1 MAKFLFRSSQ
11 TIGAAAAEQDS
22 YYLNQCY
29 VPTAALD
36 ILRDVND
43 HRRLLIARTGAG
55 KSALLARLAEIEPHV
70 VKVLPESLSITYIS
84 NSNIIKFFSDMG
96 VNLDIFYKLLWRHVL
111 VVEILKEKYQI
122 NNEERKLAWLE
133 ELWRLVVKNKK
144 NEKALAYLREWGE
157 DFWKETEYRVKDIT
171 TKLERD
177 LEAAVEA
184 KIPEIASFNLATAK
198 KLSEEKRTEIIQRA
212 QEVVN
217 RVQIR
222 ELSDVIDFLGE
233 LLNEDSGQEYYVT
246 IDKLDE
252 DWVEEKIR
260 FRLIRALIETSLD
273 FARIKNLKVIIA
285 IRTDLLDRVYRLAR
299 SSDFQEEKHRSVSL
313 DIGWTRQR
321 LIEVLD
327 TRIDLLVRSKY
338 TRQRVKHTDLLPTR
352 KIGRQEAVEYM
363 LDRTLLRPRDIIEFF
378 NTCIRFSDGKASIP
392 LTAIQEA
399 EGVYSRERLR
409 ALADE
414 WQGVYPLLLQFT
426 PVLRGRRSFFSIGE
440 VPAPALAEI
449 ALALAVGNIETNG
462 VDTRFVNEV
471 TEGNLSPEDFRAEV
485 VLMFYKVGI
494 VGLKLNRLSTVSWSQ
509 SGGVSISRP
518 EVDISTKIHVH
529 KMFWRVLGVTDVD
542 HHATVPDENASV

>member
-1 MAKFLFRSSQ
+1 MAKFVFRSNQ

-22 YYLNQCY
+22 YYLSQCY

-36 ILRDVND
+36 ILRDQND

-55 KSALLARLAEIEPHV
+55 KSALLTRLREVEPHV
-70 VKVLPESLSITYIS
+70 VQVLPESLSIVYVS
-84 NSNIIKFFSDMG
+84 NSNIIRFFSDMG

-111 VVEILKEKYQI
+111 VVEILKERYQI
-122 NNEERKLAWLE
+122 TNEERKLAWLE
-133 ELWRLVVKNKK
+133 QLWRLVVKNKK
-144 NEKALAYLREWGE
+144 NEKALGYLRQWGE
-157 DFWKETEYRVKDIT
+157 DFWKETEYRVRDIT

-177 LEAAVEA
+177 LQAAVEA
-184 KIPEIASFNLATAK
+184 QIPEVASFNLSAAK
-198 KLSEEKRTEIIQRA
+198 KLSEEKRIEVIQRA

-233 LLNEDSGQEYYVT
+233 LLSEDSGQQYFVT
-246 IDKLDE
+246 IDKLNE

-313 DIGWTRQR
+313 DIGWTKQTLLQVVDSR
-321 LIEVLD
+321 V
-327 TRIDLLVRSKY
+327 DLLVRSKY
-338 TRQRVKHTDLLPTR
+338 TKQRVVFADLLPTR
-352 KIGRQEAVEYM
+352 KINKQDPIEYM

-378 NTCIRFSDGKASIP
+378 NACIRFSDGKATIP

-414 WQGVYPLLLQFT
+414 WYGVYPHLLHFT
-426 PVLRGRRSFFSIGE
+426 PVLRGRRSFFPIADISTE
-440 VPAPALAEI
+440 ALTET
-449 ALALAVGNIETNG
+449 ALALAVEGVGSNG
-462 VDTRFVNEV
+462 VDSKFVNEV
-471 TEGNLSPEDFRAEV
+471 VDGSITPDDFRAEI
-485 VLMFYKVGI
+485 VLMLYKVG
-494 VGLKLNRLSTVSWSQ
+494 VSGLKLNKLSAVSWSQ

-518 EVDISTKIHVH
+518 EIADNTKIHIH
-529 KMFWRVLGVTDVD
+529 KIFWRVLGVTDVEHD
-542 HHATVPDENASV
+542 GNSSKD